1 MIGRYLPALLLAATL
16 SGCTALNPFAT
27 NPPPLEPGVMEPD
40 PRVAIC
46 YNPAKTPPEKVQE
59 VAQAQCFGDSIAQQT
74 GTDYQLQ
81 DCPVLTPERATFVC
95 RSKSPPKPAS
105 SPATATSAPTPAPI
119 PTPVPPPA
127 PTTK

>member
-1 MIGRYLPALLLAATL
+1 MMRRGLRTLLLAATL

-27 NPPPLEPGVMEPD
+27 SPPPLEPGVIEPD
-40 PRVAIC
+40 PRVAVC

-59 VAQAQCFGDSIAQQT
+59 LAQAQCLGESIAQQT

-95 RSKSPPKPAS
+95 RSKSPPKPAFG
-105 SPATATSAPTPAPI
+105 PAAAPSAPTSTPI